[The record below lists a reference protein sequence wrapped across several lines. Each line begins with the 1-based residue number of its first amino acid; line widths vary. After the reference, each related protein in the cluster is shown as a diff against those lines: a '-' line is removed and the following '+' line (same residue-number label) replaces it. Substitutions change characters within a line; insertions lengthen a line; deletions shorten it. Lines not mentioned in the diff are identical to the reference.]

1 METGNNRPQGH
12 KKKVGQGSVSV
23 GKTEKVE
30 TGHGP
35 VGSGQRPSAPQGGR
49 PSGSGRAVRRAA
61 GGGGSTLLLL
71 VLAYLL
77 LRGCGGSG
85 SAPIFVDDTGTADSQ
100 IVTVTQAP
108 APTQAPAAATPTP
121 TPKPTAAP
129 SNVTAAVR
137 PKRYTPHKG
146 DSVTIM
152 VYMCGTDLESN
163 YGMATSDLQEMASA
177 NIADNVNILVETGG
191 CRMWKNKIVSNS
203 TNQIYKVETGGVRA
217 LETKLGKKA
226 MVESSTLTE
235 FINYCKTNYPADR
248 NILIFWDHG
257 GGSISGYGYDELYK
271 SAGSMDLAEIS
282 AALKAADCT
291 FDWIGFDACLM
302 ATLETALV
310 CNDYADY
317 LIASEESEPG
327 TGWYYTNWLNMLSKD
342 TAVDTVT
349 LGKKVIDD
357 FVSTSLQSSARSQV
371 SLSIIDLAEMQGTVP
386 PALNSFATSTTAL
399 IKGNQ
404 YKTVSS
410 ARAGA
415 RQFASSSRINQID
428 LVHFAQRLGTAEGN
442 ALANALLG
450 CVKYNKTNISNANG
464 VSIYF
469 PYESTGAVKTAIS
482 TYNQVGMDADYT
494 KCISSFASMA
504 GSGQMASSAGSY
516 GSAFGGDSLDIG
528 SLLNA
533 YLGGGSSQQSNSGS
547 YSSFGASPLEALL
560 GGGSGFGGS
569 GNSGYGS
576 SSSTGIDM
584 NSMMQLIGAL
594 AGGRSMPA
602 DMDWFDTDTVAQ
614 NAEYLASVYIDPA
627 DITLTI
633 RPDGKRVLS
642 LTAEQWE
649 IINAV
654 ELNVYVGDG
663 QGFIDLGLD
672 DTFEYDGND
681 LLLDFDG
688 TWLTVNGHI
697 AAYYADTKEGDE
709 FSTGHIPA
717 RLTRTADGTT
727 FTQLVYLEVAFDDE
741 GNAEITGA
749 RPMFE
754 EGSDTVAKGGITI
767 GKGDVLEFLCDYYS
781 LDRSFD
787 STWTMGE
794 PLKIG
799 DAGLSL
805 EYLALENTNISV
817 TYRLT
822 DIYGNHFWTPA
833 WDY

>member
-71 VLAYLL
+71 VLAWLL

-85 SAPIFVDDTGTADSQ
+85 SAPIFTDDTGTADSQ

-614 NAEYLASVYIDPA
+614 NAEYLSSVYIDPA

-654 ELNVYVGDG
+654 ELNVYVDDG
-663 QGFIDLGLD
+663 EGFIDLGLD

-697 AAYYADTKEGDE
+697 AAYYADTKAGDE

-717 RLTRTADGTT
+717 RLTRTEDGTT
-727 FTQLVYLEVAFDDE
+727 FTQFVFLEVAFDDE

-781 LDRSFD
+781 LDGSFD

-794 PLKIG
+794 PLKVG
-799 DAGLSL
+799 AAGLSL

>member
-1 METGNNRPQGH
+1 
-12 KKKVGQGSVSV
+12 
-23 GKTEKVE
+23 
-30 TGHGP
+30 
-35 VGSGQRPSAPQGGR
+35 
-49 PSGSGRAVRRAA
+49 
-61 GGGGSTLLLL
+61 
-71 VLAYLL
+71 
-77 LRGCGGSG
+77 
-85 SAPIFVDDTGTADSQ
+85 
-100 IVTVTQAP
+100 
-108 APTQAPAAATPTP
+108 
-121 TPKPTAAP
+121 
-129 SNVTAAVR
+129 
-137 PKRYTPHKG
+137 
-146 DSVTIM
+146 
-152 VYMCGTDLESN
+152 
-163 YGMATSDLQEMASA
+163 
-177 NIADNVNILVETGG
+177 
-191 CRMWKNKIVSNS
+191 
-203 TNQIYKVETGGVRA
+203 
-217 LETKLGKKA
+217 
-226 MVESSTLTE
+226 
-235 FINYCKTNYPADR
+235 
-248 NILIFWDHG
+248 
-257 GGSISGYGYDELYK
+257 
-271 SAGSMDLAEIS
+271 
-282 AALKAADCT
+282 
-291 FDWIGFDACLM
+291 
-302 ATLETALV
+302 
-310 CNDYADY
+310 
-317 LIASEESEPG
+317 
-327 TGWYYTNWLNMLSKD
+327 
-342 TAVDTVT
+342 
-349 LGKKVIDD
+349 
-357 FVSTSLQSSARSQV
+357 
-371 SLSIIDLAEMQGTVP
+371 
-386 PALNSFATSTTAL
+386 
-399 IKGNQ
+399 
-404 YKTVSS
+404 
-410 ARAGA
+410 
-415 RQFASSSRINQID
+415 
-428 LVHFAQRLGTAEGN
+428 
-442 ALANALLG
+442 
-450 CVKYNKTNISNANG
+450 VKYNKTNISNANG

-533 YLGGGSSQQSNSGS
+533 YVGGGSSQQSNSGS

-614 NAEYLASVYIDPA
+614 NAEYLSSVYIDPA

-654 ELNVYVGDG
+654 ELNVYVDDG
-663 QGFIDLGLD
+663 EGFIDLGLD

-697 AAYYADTKEGDE
+697 AAYYSDTKAGDE

-781 LDRSFD
+781 LDGSFD

-794 PLKIG
+794 PLKVG
-799 DAGLSL
+799 AEGLSL

>member
-1 METGNNRPQGH
+1 
-12 KKKVGQGSVSV
+12 
-23 GKTEKVE
+23 
-30 TGHGP
+30 
-35 VGSGQRPSAPQGGR
+35 
-49 PSGSGRAVRRAA
+49 
-61 GGGGSTLLLL
+61 
-71 VLAYLL
+71 
-77 LRGCGGSG
+77 
-85 SAPIFVDDTGTADSQ
+85 
-100 IVTVTQAP
+100 
-108 APTQAPAAATPTP
+108 
-121 TPKPTAAP
+121 
-129 SNVTAAVR
+129 
-137 PKRYTPHKG
+137 
-146 DSVTIM
+146 
-152 VYMCGTDLESN
+152 
-163 YGMATSDLQEMASA
+163 
-177 NIADNVNILVETGG
+177 
-191 CRMWKNKIVSNS
+191 
-203 TNQIYKVETGGVRA
+203 
-217 LETKLGKKA
+217 
-226 MVESSTLTE
+226 
-235 FINYCKTNYPADR
+235 
-248 NILIFWDHG
+248 
-257 GGSISGYGYDELYK
+257 
-271 SAGSMDLAEIS
+271 MDLAEIS

-317 LIASEESEPG
+317 MIASEESEPG

-560 GGGSGFGGS
+560 GGGSGFSGS

-654 ELNVYVGDG
+654 ELNVYVDDG
-663 QGFIDLGLD
+663 EGFIDLGLD

-697 AAYYADTKEGDE
+697 AAYYADTKAGDE

-717 RLTRTADGTT
+717 RLTRTEDGTT

-781 LDRSFD
+781 LDGSFD
-787 STWTMGE
+787 SAWTMGE
-794 PLKIG
+794 PLKVG
-799 DAGLSL
+799 AAGLSL